1 MYHPELY
8 PELAK
13 NNMKV
18 QPLRL
23 PNRTPKKLKVKVP
36 LDQEITVLKANE
48 SFHSLANAIADC
60 AVRSRN
66 QDPNSFTS
74 EYQVKPL
81 LDDIAEIGRKFF
93 APEDLERKDLEF
105 KKELFELKKSLGDD
119 TEDMDMQ
126 IVRSDPADDKLD
138 LRRLNNP
145 IDLYRKRLSW
155 DASRLTPTLRDIVRE
170 MQDNGTLNKSHDLR
184 ELPFDIR
191 DKKNLSSANNNS
203 LVERRKQLIDNL
215 KDKLPVQEE
224 RVIRSEL
231 KAIDGFIQKL
241 KDRLIKFEK
250 REKCNLFKWEKK
262 KYTPS
267 TKTKARAK
275 RIQKTIKLGSNK

>member
-1 MYHPELY
+1 
-8 PELAK
+8 
-13 NNMKV
+13 
-18 QPLRL
+18 
-23 PNRTPKKLKVKVP
+23 
-36 LDQEITVLKANE
+36 
-48 SFHSLANAIADC
+48 
-60 AVRSRN
+60 
-66 QDPNSFTS
+66 
-74 EYQVKPL
+74 
-81 LDDIAEIGRKFF
+81 
-93 APEDLERKDLEF
+93 LERKDLEF